1 MLESK
6 KIYTA
11 ITELRGDL
19 HTAVGL
25 YACLR
30 NSYSS
35 SLLLES
41 TDFTAD
47 SNCFSYICV
56 DPIAG
61 FKAKDNSISTYF
73 EDNKINSDC
82 ENDLI
87 LSKFIDFKSSFSNES
102 PEYPKG
108 VVNGFFGYISYESI
122 QYFEDIKLSQKSDE
136 NRDIPDLN
144 YELFR
149 FVIVINHFKHQMY
162 LIENSFSND
171 FSKSEPLRKSLLA
184 KINNPSFNFGHFD
197 YSENED
203 SNFTDEEYLDLVET
217 CKKHIK
223 IGDIFQIV
231 PSRKFITKYSGDD
244 FNLYRALRSIN
255 PSPYLFYFNYGD
267 FRIIGS
273 SPEAELIT
281 TNNKAEIYPIA
292 GTSPRSGDSKID
304 EDNVEKLLANAKEN
318 AEHVML
324 VDLARN
330 DLSKHCTNVNVDSF
344 REVHFFS
351 HVIHLVSKVSGVMKK
366 NINSINLLADTFPA
380 GTLSG
385 APKYRAMELIDKY
398 ERGKRGHYGG
408 ALGFIGFNNDS
419 HHAII
424 IRSFLSKNGYLYRQ
438 AGGGIVIDSEAVSEL
453 NEVNSKLKALKL
465 ALSKAK
471 VIGGDS

>member
-1 MLESK
+1 MLKSK

-25 YACLR
+25 YASLR
-30 NSYSS
+30 NSYSN

-61 FKAKDNSISTYF
+61 FQAKDNNISKYF
-73 EDNKINSDC
+73 DKQKETIQS
-82 ENDLI
+82 ENELV
-87 LSKFIDFKSSFSNES
+87 LSKFIEFKSSFNNES
-102 PEYPKG
+102 SEYPKG

-122 QYFEDIKLSQKSDE
+122 QYFEDIKLSQKE
-136 NRDIPDLN
+136 NEEREIPDLN
-144 YELFR
+144 YDLYR
-149 FVIVINHFKHQMY
+149 FVIVINHYKHQMY
-162 LIENSFSND
+162 LIENSFSNN
-171 FSKSEPLRKSLLA
+171 FSKSEDLKKSLLA
-184 KINNPSFNFGHFD
+184 KIKNPAFSFGSFD

-203 SNFTDEEYLDLVET
+203 SNFTDQEYLELVET

-231 PSRKFITKYSGDD
+231 PSRRFITKYSGDD

-281 TNNKAEIYPIA
+281 SDNKAEIYPIA
-292 GTSPRSGDSKID
+292 GTSPRSGDSKVD
-304 EDNVEKLLANAKEN
+304 EERVEKLLANAKEN

-351 HVIHLVSKVSGVMKK
+351 HVIHLVSKVSGIMK
-366 NINSINLLADTFPA
+366 NSINSINLLADTFPA

-385 APKYRAMELIDKY
+385 APKYRAMELIDRY

-408 ALGFIGFNNDS
+408 ALGFIGFNNDT

-438 AGGGIVIDSEAVSEL
+438 AGGGIVIDSEPKLEL
-453 NEVNSKLKALKL
+453 NEVNSKLRALKL